1 MKFYADSNNDLKR
14 TFTKVKQ
21 RYFKGANLD
30 LAKIQYV
37 FWEGEKRTNDGRIV
51 RGETRI
57 PSTRER
63 DIYGIDFIISISG
76 DFWDDEASAK
86 DKIRLAYHELKH
98 CIIVCKNSNKQII
111 PQKDKEGRLKVKIR
125 PHDINLNLF
134 LSEVQVV
141 GLSDQENQY
150 LEDLHITAISTVR
163 SKRRRKKKNLSVK
176 LRKK

>member
-1 MKFYADSNNDLKR
+1 VKFYADSTSSLKNV
-14 TFTKVKQ
+14 FTKVKN
-21 RYFKGANLD
+21 RYFNGANLS

-37 FWEGEKRTNDGRIV
+37 FWEGDKKTNDGRVV

-57 PSTRER
+57 PSNRER
-63 DIYGIDFIISISG
+63 DIYGHDFIISISG
-76 DFWDDEASAK
+76 DFWDDEASPK

-98 CIIVCKNSNKQII
+98 CIVVCKTSNKQII
-111 PQKDKEGRLKVKIR
+111 PQEDKDGRLKVSIR

-134 LSEVQVV
+134 LDEVEIV

-150 LEDLHITAISTVR
+150 LEDLHMRAVSTG
-163 SKRRRKKKNLSVK
+163 RKKKKGLSVK